1 MKYQQVL
8 NEGSKIL
15 KIKNIK
21 SYLLDSEILLSSIVK
36 LDRSQLLLNLDKKI
50 EKKDK
55 KNFFNLIKRRSK
67 NEPIAYITGYKE
79 FWKSSFKVNKSVL
92 IPRPDTETIIEQVL
106 KELDIYSSKK
116 ILDIGTGSGCI
127 IVSILKDRKKC
138 SGVGIDISK
147 NALKLAKSNAKIQHI
162 DNRIKF
168 FNSNIDNFY
177 IGKYDLIISNP
188 PYIKHHEINGLEKDI
203 KNHEP
208 MVAVDGGIDGYDKI
222 RLVIKKSSNLIKKKG
237 KLFLELG
244 KNQISETL
252 KILNFHGFYKTKII
266 KDLASKNRC
275 IISTKI

>member
-1 MKYQQVL
+1 MKYQKIL

-15 KIKNIK
+15 KLNDIR
-21 SYLLDSEILLSSIVK
+21 SYNLDSEILLSSTLK
-36 LDRSQLLLNLDKKI
+36 LDRSQLLLNLDKRI
-50 EKKDK
+50 ENQEKKI
-55 KNFFNLIKRRSK
+55 FFNFIERRSK

-79 FWKSSFKVNKSVL
+79 FWKSKFKVNKNVL

-106 KELDIYSSKK
+106 NELDINSSKK

-127 IVSILKDRKKC
+127 IISILNERKKC
-138 SGVGIDISK
+138 FGVGIDISK
-147 NALKLAKSNAKIQHI
+147 NAVKLAKYNAKIQHI

-168 FNSNIDNFY
+168 LNSDIDNFC
-177 IGKYDLIISNP
+177 GDKYDLIISNP

-208 MVAVDGGIDGYDKI
+208 KVALDGGIDGYNKI
-222 RLVIKKSSNLIKKKG
+222 RLIIEKSSTLIKKKG

-244 KNQISETL
+244 INQTRETL
-252 KILNFHGFYKTKII
+252 KILNLNGFSKTKVI

-275 IISTKI
+275 IVSTKI

>member
-1 MKYQQVL
+1 MKYQEIL

-15 KIKNIK
+15 KLNDIK
-21 SYLLDSEILLSSIVK
+21 SYNLDSEILLSSTLK
-36 LDRSQLLLNLDKKI
+36 LDRSQLLLNLDKRI
-50 EKKDK
+50 ENQEKKI
-55 KNFFNLIKRRSK
+55 FFNFIERRSK

-79 FWKSSFKVNKSVL
+79 FWKSKFKVNKNVL

-106 KELDIYSSKK
+106 NELDINSSKK

-127 IVSILKDRKKC
+127 IISILSERKRC
-138 SGVGIDISK
+138 FGVGIDISK
-147 NALKLAKSNAKIQHI
+147 NAVKLAKYNAKIQHI

-168 FNSNIDNFY
+168 LNSDIDNFC
-177 IGKYDLIISNP
+177 GDKYDLIISNP

-208 MVAVDGGIDGYDKI
+208 KVALDGGIDGYNKI
-222 RLVIKKSSNLIKKKG
+222 RLIIEKSSTLIKKTG

-244 KNQISETL
+244 INQTRETL
-252 KILNFHGFYKTKII
+252 KILNLNGFYKTKVI

-275 IISTKI
+275 IVSTKI

>member
-1 MKYQQVL
+1 MKYQEIL

-15 KIKNIK
+15 KLNDIR
-21 SYLLDSEILLSSIVK
+21 SYNLDSEILLSSTLK
-36 LDRSQLLLNLDKKI
+36 LNRYKLLLNLDKRI
-50 EKKDK
+50 ENQEKKI
-55 KNFFNLIKRRSK
+55 FFNFIERRSK

-79 FWKSSFKVNKSVL
+79 FWKSKFKVNKNVL

-106 KELDIYSSKK
+106 NELDINSSKK

-127 IVSILKDRKKC
+127 IISILNERKKC
-138 SGVGIDISK
+138 FGVGIDISK
-147 NALKLAKSNAKIQHI
+147 NAVKLAKYNAKIQHI

-168 FNSNIDNFY
+168 LNSDIDNFC
-177 IGKYDLIISNP
+177 GDKYDLIISNP

-208 MVAVDGGIDGYDKI
+208 KVALDGGIDGYNKI
-222 RLVIKKSSNLIKKKG
+222 RLVIEKSSTLIKKRG

-244 KNQISETL
+244 INQTRETL
-252 KILNFHGFYKTKII
+252 KILNLNGFCKTKVI

-275 IISTKI
+275 IVSTKI

>member
-1 MKYQQVL
+1 MKYQEIL
-8 NEGSKIL
+8 NKGSNIL
-15 KIKNIK
+15 KLNDIK
-21 SYLLDSEILLSSIVK
+21 SYSLDSEILLSSTLK
-36 LDRSQLLLNLDKKI
+36 LDRSQLLLNLNKKI
-50 EKKDK
+50 ENKER
-55 KNFFNLIKRRSK
+55 KNFFKFIKRRSK

-79 FWKSSFKVNKSVL
+79 FWKSIFKVDKNVL

-127 IVSILKDRKKC
+127 LISILNERKRC
-138 SGVGIDISK
+138 FGVGVDISK
-147 NALKLAKSNAKIQHI
+147 NAVKLAKYNAKIQHI

-168 FNSNIDNFY
+168 FNSDIDNFY
-177 IGKYDLIISNP
+177 TGKYDLIISNP
-188 PYIKHHEINGLEKDI
+188 PYIKHHKINGLEKDI

-208 MVAVDGGIDGYDKI
+208 KVAINGGIDGYDKI
-222 RLVIKKSSNLIKKKG
+222 RLIIKKSSILIKKRG

-244 KNQISETL
+244 INQTKETL
-252 KILNFHGFYKTKII
+252 KILNLNGFYKTKVI

>member
-1 MKYQQVL
+1 MKYQKIL

-15 KIKNIK
+15 KLNDIR
-21 SYLLDSEILLSSIVK
+21 SYNLDSEILLSSTLK
-36 LDRSQLLLNLDKKI
+36 LDRSQLLLNLDKRI
-50 EKKDK
+50 ENQEKKI
-55 KNFFNLIKRRSK
+55 FFNFIERRSK

-79 FWKSSFKVNKSVL
+79 FWKSKFKVNKNVL

-106 KELDIYSSKK
+106 NELDINSSKK

-127 IVSILKDRKKC
+127 IISILNERKKC
-138 SGVGIDISK
+138 FGVGIDISK
-147 NALKLAKSNAKIQHI
+147 NAVKLAKYNAKIQHI

-168 FNSNIDNFY
+168 LNSDIDNFC
-177 IGKYDLIISNP
+177 GDKYDLIISNP

-208 MVAVDGGIDGYDKI
+208 KVALDGGIDGYNKI
-222 RLVIKKSSNLIKKKG
+222 RLVIEKSSTLIKKRG

-244 KNQISETL
+244 INQTRETL
-252 KILNFHGFYKTKII
+252 KILNLNGFSKTKVI

-275 IISTKI
+275 IVSTKI

>member
-1 MKYQQVL
+1 MKYQEIL

-15 KIKNIK
+15 KLNDIK
-21 SYLLDSEILLSSIVK
+21 SYNLDSEILLSSTLK
-36 LDRSQLLLNLDKKI
+36 LDRSQLLLNLDKRI
-50 EKKDK
+50 ENQEKKI
-55 KNFFNLIKRRSK
+55 FFNFIERRSK

-79 FWKSSFKVNKSVL
+79 FWKSKFKVNKNVL

-106 KELDIYSSKK
+106 NELDINSSKK

-127 IVSILKDRKKC
+127 IISILNERKKC
-138 SGVGIDISK
+138 FGVGIDISK
-147 NALKLAKSNAKIQHI
+147 NAVKLAKYNAKIQHI

-168 FNSNIDNFY
+168 LNSDIDNFC
-177 IGKYDLIISNP
+177 GDKYDLIISNP

-208 MVAVDGGIDGYDKI
+208 KVALDGGIDGYNKI
-222 RLVIKKSSNLIKKKG
+222 RLIIEKSSTLIKKRG

-244 KNQISETL
+244 INQTRETL
-252 KILNFHGFYKTKII
+252 KILNLNGFSKTKVI

-275 IISTKI
+275 IVSTKI